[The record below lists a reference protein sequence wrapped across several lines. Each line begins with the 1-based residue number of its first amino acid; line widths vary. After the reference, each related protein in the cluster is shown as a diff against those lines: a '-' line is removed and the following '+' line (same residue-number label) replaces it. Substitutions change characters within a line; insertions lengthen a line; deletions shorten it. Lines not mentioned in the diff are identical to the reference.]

1 MMRRRDRTSEGLAIV
16 QDASRRNFL
25 KRLVAGAGVVGVGG
39 LDAVLGSEW
48 NPAGRQ
54 SPQTYTNPVYAGSM
68 PDPFVLLHQGT
79 YYAFGTTGSDRK
91 PDGRVFTVLRSTNLV
106 EWQELGGA
114 LTPPTPDAAYRSWA
128 PEVAHENGTFFLYYA
143 MGGKEE
149 ETFALRVATSRT
161 PDGPY
166 TDNGTPLIDCERN
179 RFTIDA
185 HPFRDADGQWYMFY
199 ARNFLDT
206 EGGVFPGTAV
216 VVDRLVNMTKL
227 AGGCGTVVRAR
238 HPWTLYEARRRMNVY
253 NRTFDE
259 WHTIEGAFVRRYDG
273 RYYCFYSGS
282 NYQTA
287 SYGVDYVVADHVM
300 GPYMG
305 QGSEARVLSGV
316 PGKVRG
322 PGHHSLA
329 VAPDGTSEYVVYHAW
344 DADMKVRQLCIDP
357 LAWTREGPRCLGPTT
372 TPQPRPAVRATPPA

>member
-1 MMRRRDRTSEGLAIV
+1 
-16 QDASRRNFL
+16 
-25 KRLVAGAGVVGVGG
+25 
-39 LDAVLGSEW
+39 
-48 NPAGRQ
+48 
-54 SPQTYTNPVYAGSM
+54 M
-68 PDPFVLLHQGT
+68 P
-79 YYAFGTTGSDRK
+79 RI
-91 PDGRVFTVLRSTNLV
+91 R
-106 EWQELGGA
+106 
-114 LTPPTPDAAYRSWA
+114 YRA
-128 PEVAHENGTFFLYYA
+128 PEIAHENGTFFLYYA

-166 TDNGTPLIDCERN
+166 ADNGTPLIDCERN

-300 GPYMG
+300 DCTW
-305 QGSEARVLSGV
+305 AR
-316 PGKVRG
+316 KRG
-322 PGHHSLA
+322 PRAERRARKGARAWTPLA
-329 VAPDGTSEYVVYHAW
+329 CRRARRHVGGRVYHAW

-357 LAWTREGPRCLGPTT
+357 LAWTRDGPRCLGPTT

>member
-39 LDAVLGSEW
+39 LDVVLGSEW

-54 SPQTYTNPVYAGSM
+54 SQQTYTNPVYAGSM
-68 PDPFVLLHQGT
+68 PDPLVLQHRGT
-79 YYAFGTTGSDRK
+79 YYGFGTTGGERK
-91 PDGRVFTVLRSTNLV
+91 PDGRIFSVLRSTNLV
-106 EWQELGGA
+106 DWQELGGA
-114 LTPPTPDAAYRSWA
+114 LTPPTPDAAYQYWA
-128 PEVAHENGTFFLYYA
+128 PEVAYDNGTFYLYYA

-149 ETFALRVATSRT
+149 EKFALRVATSST
-161 PDGPY
+161 PQGPY
-166 TDNGTPLIDCERN
+166 TDNGMPLLDCEHN

-185 HPFRDADGQWYMFY
+185 HPFKDVDGQWYMFY

-216 VVDRLVNMTKL
+216 VVDRLVDMTKL
-227 AGGCGTVVRAR
+227 AGQCRTVVRAR

-259 WHTIEGAFVRRYDG
+259 WHTIEGAFVRRHDG

-287 SYGVDYVVADHVM
+287 IVRGRLRRCRPRDGTVH
-300 GPYMG
+300 G
-305 QGSEARVLSGV
+305 QGSEARVLKRRTRQGARARAPLDRHRRPTAHRSTSCIT
-316 PGKVRG
+316 RG
-322 PGHHSLA
+322 
-329 VAPDGTSEYVVYHAW
+329 
-344 DADMKVRQLCIDP
+344 M
-357 LAWTREGPRCLGPTT
+357 PR
-372 TPQPRPAVRATPPA
+372 